1 MLTRVGRFVIPTE
14 PMEFLIPART
24 ARPGDDPIFAL
35 NAEAQARKKA
45 GESVVNATV
54 GALLDDDGKLA
65 IISGVVDALREVP
78 PEVGAAYAPIAGPPA
93 FLQAVIADVLGQRPA
108 AAWATAVAT
117 PGGSGA
123 LRHAITNF
131 LEPQQ
136 MLLTSG
142 FYWGPY
148 KTLADEADRTLT
160 TFRMFDDRGKLDVA
174 DLDRKLQ
181 GVLDAQGRA
190 LVFLNT
196 PCHNP
201 TGYSLDADDFRG
213 VEDAVRRASKRG
225 PVVVLIDFA
234 YARYGRRDPS
244 ETVDA
249 ALRLANDA
257 MVLFAW
263 SSSKSF
269 TQYGLRVGALVAVC
283 PDAAERTRVQSALSF
298 ACRGTWSNCN
308 AAGLSAITRCLV
320 DPDLRLRIERER
332 SALKALLDG
341 RVARW
346 NELASAAGLVYP
358 RYDGGFFTTVFCDDA
373 TRVAARLRDEG
384 IFVVPAQGALRVGL
398 CSVPERDIERLV
410 NGFRK
415 AMNG

>member
-1 MLTRVGRFVIPTE
+1 
-14 PMEFLIPART
+14 MEFLIPSRT

-54 GALLDDDGKLA
+54 GALLDDDGKLV

-78 PEVGAAYAPIAGPPA
+78 AEVGAAYAPIAGPPA
-93 FLQAVIADVLGQRPA
+93 FLQGVISDLLGQRPE

-148 KTLADEADRTLT
+148 KTLADEADRTLA
-160 TFRMFDDRGKLDVA
+160 TFRMFDERGKLDVQ
-174 DLDRKLQ
+174 DLDRKLH

-190 LVFLNT
+190 LIFLNT

-213 VEDAVRRASKRG
+213 VEDVIGRASKRG
-225 PVVVLIDFA
+225 PVTVLIDYA
-234 YARYGRRDPS
+234 YARYGRQDPAA
-244 ETVDA
+244 TVDA
-249 ALRLANDA
+249 ALRLSKSA

-263 SSSKSF
+263 SASKSF
-269 TQYGLRVGALVAVC
+269 AQYGLRVGALVAVC
-283 PDAAERTRVQSALSF
+283 PDQAERTRVYNALSF
-298 ACRGTWSNCN
+298 ASRGTWSNCN
-308 AAGLSAITRCLV
+308 AAGMAAIARCLN
-320 DPDLRLRIERER
+320 DADLRARIDRER
-332 SALKALLDG
+332 AAFKNLLDG
-341 RVARW
+341 RVAKW

-358 RYDGGFFTTVFCDDA
+358 RYDGGFFTTVFCA
-373 TRVAARLRDEG
+373 ESARVAARLREDG
-384 IFVVPAQGALRVGL
+384 IFVVPVQGALRIGL
-398 CSVPERDIERLV
+398 CSVPERDVQRLV
-410 NGFRK
+410 DGLRRATNS
-415 AMNG
+415 

>member
-1 MLTRVGRFVIPTE
+1 
-14 PMEFLIPART
+14 MEFLIPSRT

-54 GALLDDDGKLA
+54 GALLGDDGKLA
-65 IISGVVDALREVP
+65 IIPSVVETLREVS
-78 PEVGAAYAPIAGPPA
+78 PEVSAAYAPIAGPPA
-93 FLQAVIADVLGQRPA
+93 FLQGVITDLFGDRPEA
-108 AAWATAVAT
+108 SFATAVGT

-148 KTLADEADRTLT
+148 KTMADEADRTLA
-160 TFRMFDDRGKLDVA
+160 TFRMFDDRGKLDVS

-213 VEDAVRRASKRG
+213 VEEAISRAAKRG
-225 PVVVLIDFA
+225 PVVVLIDYA
-234 YARYGRRDPS
+234 YAQYGRKNLS
-244 ETVDA
+244 ETIDA
-249 ALRLANDA
+249 ALRLTKDA

-263 SSSKSF
+263 SASKSF

-283 PDAAERTRVQSALSF
+283 PDAGERKRVQSALSF
-298 ACRGTWSNCN
+298 ASRGTWSGCN
-308 AAGLSAITRCLV
+308 AGGMTAIGRCLG
-320 DPDLRLRIERER
+320 DADLRARIERER
-332 SALKALLDG
+332 GALKALLDG

-346 NELASAAGLVYP
+346 NELASAAGLQFP
-358 RYDGGFFTTVFCDDA
+358 RYDGGFFTTVFCPDSA
-373 TRVAARLRDEG
+373 GVAARLKADG
-384 IFVVPAQGALRVGL
+384 IFVVPVQGALRVGL

>member
-1 MLTRVGRFVIPTE
+1 
-14 PMEFLIPART
+14 MEFLIPTRT
-24 ARPGDDPIFAL
+24 SRPGDDPIFAL
-35 NAEAQARKKA
+35 NAEAQTRKKA

-54 GALLDDDGKLA
+54 GALLNDDGKLA
-65 IISGVVDALREVP
+65 ILSSVVEALREVP
-78 PEVGAAYAPIAGPPA
+78 AEVGAAYAPIAGPPV
-93 FLQAVIADVLGQRPA
+93 FLQGVIKDLFGDRPEA
-108 AAWATAVAT
+108 AQATAVAT

-148 KTLADEADRTLT
+148 KTLADEADRTLA
-160 TFRMFDDRGKLDVA
+160 TFRMFDDRGKLDVN
-174 DLDRKLQ
+174 DFDRKLH

-213 VEDAVRRASKRG
+213 VEEVVSRASSRG
-225 PVVVLIDFA
+225 PVVVLVDFA
-234 YARYGRRDPS
+234 YAQYGRRNPA

-249 ALRLANDA
+249 ALRLSKNA

-263 SSSKSF
+263 SGSKSF

-283 PDAAERTRVQSALSF
+283 PDDGERNRVQSALSF
-298 ACRGTWSNCN
+298 ASRGTWSNCN
-308 AAGLSAITRCLV
+308 AAGMAAIGRCLT
-320 DPDLRLRIERER
+320 DPDLRVRIERER
-332 SALKALLDG
+332 DELKALLDG

-346 NELASAAGLVYP
+346 NELATAAGLVYP
-358 RYDGGFFTTVFCDDA
+358 RYDGGFFTTVFCPDSA
-373 TRVAARLRDEG
+373 RVAARLKEDG
-384 IFVVPAQGALRVGL
+384 IFVVPVQGALRVGL

-410 NGFRK
+410 NGFKK
-415 AMNG
+415 AMNA

>member
-1 MLTRVGRFVIPTE
+1 
-14 PMEFLIPART
+14 MEFLIPSRT
-24 ARPGDDPIFAL
+24 SRPGDDPIFAL
-35 NAEAQARKKA
+35 NAEAQARKKS
-45 GESVVNATV
+45 GESIVNATV
-54 GALLDDDGKLA
+54 GALLDDEGKLA
-65 IISGVVDALREVP
+65 IISGVVEALRAVP

-93 FLQAVIADVLGQRPA
+93 FLQGVITDLFGDRPEAVS
-108 AAWATAVAT
+108 ATAVAT

-148 KTLADEADRTLT
+148 KTLADEADRTLA
-160 TFRMFDDRGKLDVA
+160 TFRMFDDRGKLDVS

-213 VEDAVRRASKRG
+213 VEEAVSRAAKRG
-225 PVVVLIDFA
+225 PVVVLIDYA
-234 YARYGRRDPS
+234 YARYGRRDQS
-244 ETVDA
+244 ETIDA
-249 ALRLANDA
+249 ALRLSKDA
-257 MVLFAW
+257 MVLFSW

-283 PDAAERTRVQSALSF
+283 PDAGERTRVQSALSF
-298 ACRGTWSNCN
+298 ASRGTWSNCN
-308 AAGLSAITRCLV
+308 ATGMAAIARCLN
-320 DPDLRLRIERER
+320 DAELRARIESER
-332 SALKALLDG
+332 GALKTLLDG

-358 RYDGGFFTTVFCDDA
+358 RYDGGFFTTVFCPDSA
-373 TRVAARLRDEG
+373 GVAARLKADG

-415 AMNG
+415 ALNG

>member
-1 MLTRVGRFVIPTE
+1 MLPTRT
-14 PMEFLIPART
+14 MEFLIPTRT
-24 ARPGDDPIFAL
+24 TRPGDDPIFAL

-65 IISGVVDALREVP
+65 IIPAVVDALREVP
-78 PEVGAAYAPIAGPPA
+78 PEVGAGYAPIAGSPA
-93 FLQAVIADVLGQRPA
+93 FLQAVVKDLLGDRPEASWA
-108 AAWATAVAT
+108 AAVAT
-117 PGGSGA
+117 PGGTGA
-123 LRHAITNF
+123 LRHAISNF

-160 TFRMFDDRGKLDVA
+160 TFRMFDERGKLDVT

-181 GVLDAQGRA
+181 GVLDAQGRV

-213 VEDAVRRASKRG
+213 VEEAVSRAAKRG
-225 PVVVLIDFA
+225 PVIVLIDYA
-234 YARYGRRDPS
+234 YAQYGRSNPS
-244 ETVDA
+244 DTIDA
-249 ALRLANDA
+249 VLRLSEQA
-257 MVLFAW
+257 MLLFAW
-263 SSSKSF
+263 SGSKSF
-269 TQYGLRVGALVAVC
+269 TQYGMRVGALVAVC
-283 PDAAERTRVQSALSF
+283 PDAGERTRVQSALSF
-298 ACRGTWSNCN
+298 ATRGTWSNCN
-308 AAGLSAITRCLV
+308 AAGMAAITRCLSEPEYRARV
-320 DPDLRLRIERER
+320 EQERG
-332 SALKALLDG
+332 ALKTVLDG

-358 RYDGGFFTTVFCDDA
+358 RYDGGFFTTVFCQDSA
-373 TRVAARLRDEG
+373 GVAARLKDDG
-384 IFVVPAQGALRVGL
+384 IFVVPMQGALRVGL

-415 AMNG
+415 AMNR

>member
-1 MLTRVGRFVIPTE
+1 
-14 PMEFLIPART
+14 MEFLIPTRT

-65 IISGVVDALREVP
+65 MIAGVVDALRDVP
-78 PEVGAAYAPIAGPPA
+78 SEVGAAYAPIAGTSA
-93 FLQAVIADVLGQRPA
+93 FMQAVITDLFGQRKE

-136 MLLTSG
+136 MLLTSA

-148 KTLADEADRTLT
+148 KTIADEADRTLA
-160 TFRMFDDRGKLDVA
+160 TFRMFDDRGKLDVG

-213 VEDAVRRASKRG
+213 VEEAVRRAAKRG
-225 PVVVLIDFA
+225 PVIVLIDYA
-234 YARYGRRDPS
+234 YARYGRQDPS

-249 ALRLANDA
+249 ALRLADDA
-257 MVLFAW
+257 LVLFAW
-263 SSSKSF
+263 SASKSF
-269 TQYGLRVGALVAVC
+269 AQYGLRVGALVAVC
-283 PDAAERTRVQSALSF
+283 PDAQERTRVQSALSF

-308 AAGLSAITRCLV
+308 AAGMAAITRCLV
-320 DPDLRLRIERER
+320 DPEFRTRIERER
-332 SALKALLDG
+332 SVLKALLDG

-346 NELASAAGLVYP
+346 NELASSAGLVYP
-358 RYDGGFFTTVFCDDA
+358 RYDGGFFTTVLCADA
-373 TRVAARLRDEG
+373 LRVAARLKEDG
-384 IFVVPAQGALRVGL
+384 IFVVPVQGALRVGL
-398 CSVPERDIERLV
+398 CSVPQRDVERLV